1 MSKRKIK
8 QLAVKIYK
16 KSGAAI
22 GSGVL
27 YVPSSDGKYAYVFT
41 AAHVAEKGIDE
52 QYLSFKACV
61 GDSYEEF
68 ETKGDSDIKLHR
80 KYVSNEF
87 DIAVARVEKE
97 EWMRE
102 LPRLVIGDPV
112 ESDDVEGEGFPESA
126 RDKYLKFSMLPL
138 DGTINTCSDSA
149 KRFQIVLDNNLQD
162 ERSAELEGY
171 SGSGIYNIS
180 KDDEEL
186 VLIGIFSYGQGVNST
201 QNTTNVFYSSL
212 IIEICEEN
220 KWEIPELSNE
230 APSSFESYIDDAVN
244 IIENDSVRSNLSDLA
259 MYFVESGI
267 KPTLFVK
274 QSSDIYDIPECRS
287 TNRMRCKTCWISRLK
302 LISILA
308 FIKGNLDNLDK
319 PIIEINRRKVPID
332 FFCSEGS
339 EGKCQMK
346 KVVHSIVSSG
356 FIWKNKFRDNAIL
369 IWASQEAPTHELMCC
384 TQMNR
389 IVGDICNQ
397 PINKIKLKKYD
408 TLYGEGKN
416 DNLSIIHI
424 NKLMKAIDIEEID
437 EVEKNVMEVFGDAIR

>member
-22 GSGVL
+22 GTGVL
-27 YVPSSDGKYAYVFT
+27 YVPLSDGKYAYVFT
-41 AAHVAEKGIDE
+41 AAHVAEKGIDK

-68 ETKGDSDIKLHR
+68 ETKGDSDIKLHS
-80 KYVSNEF
+80 KYASNEF
-87 DIAVARVEKE
+87 DVAVVRVEKE
-97 EWMRE
+97 DWMMG
-102 LPRLVIGDPV
+102 LPKLVIGNPV
-112 ESDDVEGEGFPESA
+112 ERDKVEGEGFPQSA
-126 RDKYLKFSMLPL
+126 RDKTLKFSMLPL
-138 DGTINTCSDSA
+138 DGTINTCSDSD
-149 KRFQIVLDNNLQD
+149 KRFQIVLDNKLQD
-162 ERSAELEGY
+162 ASKELGGY
-171 SGSGIYNIS
+171 SGSGIYNVS
-180 KDDEEL
+180 EDDEEL
-186 VLIGIFSYGQGVNST
+186 VLIGIFSYGQGVNAT
-201 QNTTNVFYSSL
+201 QNITNVFYSSL
-212 IIEICEEN
+212 LIEICEEN
-220 KWEIPELSNE
+220 KWEMPELSNQ
-230 APSSFESYIDDAVN
+230 APSSFEVYIDDAVN
-244 IIENDSVRSNLSDLA
+244 IIESDSVRSNLSDLA
-259 MYFVESGI
+259 RYFVESGI

-274 QSSDIYDIPECRS
+274 QSSDIYDIPECKS
-287 TNRMRCKTCWISRLK
+287 NNRMRCKTCWISRLK

-308 FIKGNLDNLDK
+308 FIKGDLKDLDK
-319 PIIEINRRKVPID
+319 PIIEIDSKKVPID

-369 IWASQEAPTHELMCC
+369 IWASQEPPTHELMCC
-384 TQMNR
+384 TKMNR